1 MTSDRKVLFFDV
13 DGTLVS
19 ESKNIVPD
27 SSVDALTRAMERG
40 HLVFVNSGRPRCE
53 LRFLEETVPADGFL
67 CGCGTEIVVHGESRF
82 HRSISVERGRQ
93 IRQLILDCGM
103 DAWLEASDR
112 VCFRENPPVVLPR
125 IAPVRENMM
134 RKYSDLMSSWED
146 PDCVFDKCCV
156 VMDENSDLERFYR
169 GMYDMDVIDRGD
181 GMLECVPADCS
192 KATAM
197 EWVLREYGLPRESAY
212 VFGDSTNDIPMFQC
226 VSTPIAMGGC
236 PEVVR
241 RAAVYTTAS
250 VLEDGIWNG
259 LRRFGLI

>member
-146 PDCVFDKCCV
+146 PDCVFDKC
-156 VMDENSDLERFYR
+156 
-169 GMYDMDVIDRGD
+169 
-181 GMLECVPADCS
+181 A
-192 KATAM
+192 
-197 EWVLREYGLPRESAY
+197 
-212 VFGDSTNDIPMFQC
+212 
-226 VSTPIAMGGC
+226 
-236 PEVVR
+236 R
-241 RAAVYTTAS
+241 RLQQTQ
-250 VLEDGIWNG
+250 
-259 LRRFGLI
+259 